1 MIIIIIIYYNDD
13 DGEDNDNYSFLYY
26 LFVAQRLVGG
36 WVGPSPGGYSGFPV
50 TVIIQGFF
58 GVWNFWF
65 FEFFGGGVGKL
76 YIFFL
81 VAWYK

>member
-26 LFVAQRLVGG
+26 LFVAQRLGGG

-50 TVIIQGFF
+50 TVIIQGVF
-58 GVWNFWF
+58 GFEIFDFGNFL
-65 FEFFGGGVGKL
+65 GGEKL
-76 YIFFL
+76 YIFF
-81 VAWYK
+81 W